1 MYRRSGSLKPWLK
14 VFETEDKLHVLKLTA
29 ELERR
34 WCLGYLLIHSNS
46 PKLIMFMFLV
56 ELFLFQ
62 RIVVKRNVVFL
73 YQIFG
78 SLSNWRAA
86 ALYLFWFLFSVCFLV
101 VFCFRRLGTPVEI
114 MLHIVIPFHHLY
126 AYNYNPRNVTHFFF
140 WNLSAE
146 FYEKFAISAL
156 FKIVQK

>member
-1 MYRRSGSLKPWLK
+1 MKPWLK

-78 SLSNWRAA
+78 SLSN
-86 ALYLFWFLFSVCFLV
+86 
-101 VFCFRRLGTPVEI
+101 
-114 MLHIVIPFHHLY
+114 
-126 AYNYNPRNVTHFFF
+126 
-140 WNLSAE
+140 
-146 FYEKFAISAL
+146 
-156 FKIVQK
+156 